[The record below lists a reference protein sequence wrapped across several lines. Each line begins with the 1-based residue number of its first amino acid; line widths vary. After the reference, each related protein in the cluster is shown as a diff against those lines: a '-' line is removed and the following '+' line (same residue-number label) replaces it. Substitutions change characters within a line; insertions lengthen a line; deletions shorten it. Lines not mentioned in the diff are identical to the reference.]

1 MISDFITQVKTRGI
15 ARTNHYE
22 VVIPFPSQNSTAQRL
37 ANLFCDTVTLPGLNI
52 ATTPSNIYGESREMP
67 YNRNFEPVQMS
78 FYVDSGLELKT
89 QFDSWMENIV
99 NPNTRAIGY
108 YKDYIAPVHIYVKT
122 IDGQA
127 PYMITLHEAYPK
139 TVNSITLDTASRD
152 IMKMSITL
160 QYKFW
165 TYISIPMQ
173 SSSSQVRLANRLQMV
188 PSLGGGFPLPG
199 SSSQDPSQ
207 VNTGFGFSNDSD
219 FLSDSNFQAYDTFD
233 APTDSNP
240 RLSRSVDSIQSIR
253 DATFRAQ
260 LLAQSD
266 IGSGDEFDF

>member
-22 VVIPFPSQNSTAQRL
+22 VVIPFPSQNSIAQRL

-52 ATTPSNIYGESREMP
+52 ATTPSTVYGEAREMP
-67 YNRNFEPVQMS
+67 YNRMFEPVQMS
-78 FYVDSGLELKT
+78 FYVDAGLELKT
-89 QFDSWMENIV
+89 QFDSWMENII

-122 IDGQA
+122 IDDQA

-165 TYISIPMQ
+165 TYVSIPMQ
-173 SSSSQVRLANRLQMV
+173 SSSAQVRPANRLQMV
-188 PSLGGGFPLPG
+188 PSLGSGFMCLE
-199 SSSQDPSQ
+199 
-207 VNTGFGFSNDSD
+207 VLL
-219 FLSDSNFQAYDTFD
+219 LSPEA
-233 APTDSNP
+233 
-240 RLSRSVDSIQSIR
+240 LHKIH
-253 DATFRAQ
+253 
-260 LLAQSD
+260 LK
-266 IGSGDEFDF
+266 